1 MCSGGDFMPVKQFM
15 DTIDVAD
22 LEFEYKGKL
31 YYICP
36 VDNGYS
42 CGEAGKDDT
51 IFKTKEDILDRFLI
65 EGISFREVLPDINW

>member
-1 MCSGGDFMPVKQFM
+1 MPVKQFM

-51 IFKTKEDILDRFLI
+51 IFKTKEDILDRFRI

>member
-1 MCSGGDFMPVKQFM
+1 MPVKQFM

-22 LEFEYKGKL
+22 LEFEYKGKW

-51 IFKTKEDILDRFLI
+51 ILKPKKIFSIDFL
-65 EGISFREVLPDINW
+65 